1 MKEMKQQLLQL
12 LSYIPY
18 GKVTSY
24 GALANALDRH
34 YGIMTSGWMV
44 GRMLS
49 NMPAHERKE
58 TTLPRWRVVNK
69 QWVVSSTKL
78 GEKGI
83 DQIARLRAEW
93 IEINDIIIDMNVY
106 GIIL

>member
-1 MKEMKQQLLQL
+1 MKQQLLQL

-58 TTLPRWRVVNK
+58 TILPRWRVVNK
-69 QWVVSSTKL
+69 QWVVSSLKL
-78 GEKGI
+78 GEKGL
-83 DQIARLRAEW
+83 DQLDRLTSEW
-93 IEINDIIIDMNVY
+93 ISVVDGQIDMDIY
-106 GIIL
+106 GIVL